1 MCTNS
6 TYNVHQ
12 MNRNGHGYV
21 YKNQKYNESR
31 FANITKKK
39 NKNQIESLSHDF
51 INFCSF
57 ICTKTIFFVIFCLLI
72 LVSDDTSIDGRS
84 FYFSLLHRDQ
94 SKLKQRS
101 SFVFRTIF
109 LRRPLFREPYGF
121 IFNQKNLR
129 NNNKNCKLIFLA
141 RKSQN
146 LLRKPINIEIQADWP
161 PLK

>member
-1 MCTNS
+1 MDMFIKT
-6 TYNVHQ
+6 
-12 MNRNGHGYV
+12 RNIM
-21 YKNQKYNESR
+21 KAALRILQ
-31 FANITKKK
+31 KK

-51 INFCSF
+51 INFRSF

-101 SFVFRTIF
+101 SFVCGLSFASHMVI
-109 LRRPLFREPYGF
+109 

-129 NNNKNCKLIFLA
+129 NNNENFKLIFLA

-161 PLK
+161 PLKRE